1 MKKVIL
7 AIILA
12 VSVTGTYAQ
21 KKNVSKAK
29 NKALMEVPDFKGAR
43 EDIKPALTDSITKKQ
58 ALTWHVAGTIGY
70 KENEAELKKQMLGQ
84 KFDADVKGKAIMESY
99 EYFLKAYELDGLPD
113 AKGKI
118 KPKFQKDIK
127 AKIKEYYTTQANL
140 VAYGAHLF
148 EKKDYPATVKVFETY
163 LGIPEL
169 PMMMKTK
176 SSGTLP
182 VTVNVKV
189 EADSKAKTSKVTIDE
204 DLKELQPDSTYFM
217 IKYYTAIAATNAE
230 MNDKAIAYYEDLKDD
245 GYEELIVHQLLY
257 EEYMKKKDTVNFV
270 KTLKAGFE
278 KFPDEPWFLQNLI
291 NYYIFSNQTKDAI
304 VYLNA
309 AIQRDPNKAE
319 YQFIKGNLDENM
331 GNLEDARKAFDRAIE
346 IDPKQA
352 DAYAGIGRLIYNKGV
367 SMSDAAN
374 EIRDN
379 KLYNAAKKKAD
390 AVFAESITYFK
401 KAAELKPAEMEY
413 KRTLKNIYYRLKMDK
428 EYEAI
433 DKEMNQ

>member
-21 KKNVSKAK
+21 KKNVTKAK

-43 EDIKPALTDSITKKQ
+43 EDIKPALTDSITKNQ
-58 ALTWHVAGTIGY
+58 ALTWYVAGTIGY

-163 LGIPEL
+163 LGIPAL
-169 PMMMKTK
+169 PMMN
-176 SSGTLP
+176 G
-182 VTVNVKV
+182 
-189 EADSKAKTSKVTIDE
+189 E
-204 DLKELQPDSTYFM
+204 LKPDSTFYM

-230 MNDKAIAYYEDLKDD
+230 MSDKAIAYYEELKDD

-257 EEYMKKKDTVNFV
+257 EEYLKKKDTVNFV

-278 KFPDEPWFLQNLI
+278 KFPNEPWFLQNLI
-291 NYYIFSNQTKDAI
+291 NYYIFSNQAKDAI

-309 AIQRDPNKAE
+309 AIKRDPNKAE
-319 YQFIKGNLDENM
+319 YQYIKGNLDENM
-331 GNLEDARKAFDRAIE
+331 GNLEDARKAFDKAIE
-346 IDPKQA
+346 LDPTQA

-367 SMSDAAN
+367 AMADAAN
-374 EIRDN
+374 EIKDN

-390 AVFAESITYFK
+390 AVFAESIPFFK

-428 EYEAI
+428 EYEAV

>member
-29 NKALMEVPDFKGAR
+29 NKALMEVPDFKRAR

-99 EYFLKAYELDGLPD
+99 EYFLKAYELDGSPH

-169 PMMMKTK
+169 PMMN
-176 SSGTLP
+176 G
-182 VTVNVKV
+182 
-189 EADSKAKTSKVTIDE
+189 E
-204 DLKELQPDSTYFM
+204 LKPDSTYYM
-217 IKYYTAIAATNAE
+217 IKYYTAIASTNGD

-433 DKEMNQ
+433 DKEKNQ

>member
-21 KKNVSKAK
+21 KKNVTKAK
-29 NKALMEVPDFKGAR
+29 NKALMETPDFKGAR
-43 EDIKPALTDSITKKQ
+43 EDIKPALTDSTTRNQ
-58 ALTWHVAGTIGY
+58 ALTWYVAGTIGY

-84 KFDADVKGKAIMESY
+84 KFDTELKGKAVMESY

-163 LGIPEL
+163 LGIPAL
-169 PMMMKTK
+169 PMMN
-176 SSGTLP
+176 G
-182 VTVNVKV
+182 
-189 EADSKAKTSKVTIDE
+189 E
-204 DLKELQPDSTYFM
+204 LKPDSTFYM
-217 IKYYTAIAATNAE
+217 IKYYTAIAATNGE
-230 MNDKAIAYYEDLKDD
+230 MSDKAISYYEDLKDD

-257 EEYMKKKDTVNFV
+257 EEYLKKKDTVNFV

-278 KFPDEPWFLQNLI
+278 KFPNEPWFLQNLI
-291 NYYIFSNQTKDAI
+291 NYYIFSNQAKDAI

-309 AIQRDPNKAE
+309 AIKRDPNKAE
-319 YQFIKGNLDENM
+319 YQYIKGNLDENM
-331 GNLEDARKAFDRAIE
+331 GNLEDARKAFDKAIE
-346 IDPKQA
+346 LDPTQA

-367 SMSDAAN
+367 AMADAAN
-374 EIRDN
+374 EIKDN

-390 AVFAESITYFK
+390 AVFAESIPFFK

-428 EYEAI
+428 EYEAV

>member
-21 KKNVSKAK
+21 KKNVTKAK
-29 NKALMEVPDFKGAR
+29 NKALMETPDFKGAR
-43 EDIKPALTDSITKKQ
+43 EDIKPALTDSTTRNQ
-58 ALTWHVAGTIGY
+58 ALTWYVAGTIGY

-84 KFDADVKGKAIMESY
+84 KFDTELKGKAVMESY

-127 AKIKEYYTTQANL
+127 SKIKEYYTSQANL
-140 VAYGAHLF
+140 VAYGAYLF

-163 LGIPEL
+163 LGIPAL
-169 PMMMKTK
+169 PMMN
-176 SSGTLP
+176 G
-182 VTVNVKV
+182 
-189 EADSKAKTSKVTIDE
+189 E
-204 DLKELQPDSTYFM
+204 LKPDSTFYM
-217 IKYYTAIAATNAE
+217 IKYYTAIAATNGE
-230 MNDKAIAYYEDLKDD
+230 MSDKAISYYEDLKDD

-257 EEYMKKKDTVNFV
+257 EEYLKKKDTVNFV

-278 KFPDEPWFLQNLI
+278 KFPNEPWFLQNLI
-291 NYYIFSNQTKDAI
+291 NYYIFSNQAKDAI

-309 AIQRDPNKAE
+309 AIKRDPNKAE
-319 YQFIKGNLDENM
+319 YQYIKGNLDENM
-331 GNLEDARKAFDRAIE
+331 GNLEDARKAFDKAIE
-346 IDPKQA
+346 LDPTQA

-367 SMSDAAN
+367 AMADAAN
-374 EIRDN
+374 EIKDN

-390 AVFAESITYFK
+390 AVFAESIPFFK

-428 EYEAI
+428 EYEAV

>member
-1 MKKVIL
+1 MKKIIL

-12 VSVTGTYAQ
+12 VSVTGVYAQ

-29 NKALMEVPDFKGAR
+29 NKALMETPDFKGAR
-43 EDIKPALTDSITKKQ
+43 EDIKPALTDPTTKDL
-58 ALTWHVAGTIGY
+58 ALTWYVAGTIGF

-84 KFDADVKGKAIMESY
+84 KFDADVKGKAVMESY
-99 EYFLKAYELDGLPD
+99 DYFLKAYELDGLPN
-113 AKGKI
+113 AKGKV
-118 KPKFQKDIK
+118 KPKYQKDIK
-127 AKIKEYYTTQANL
+127 EKIKDYYVTQANL

-148 EKKDYPATVKVFETY
+148 EKKDYQGTIKVFETF
-163 LGIPEL
+163 LGIPAL
-169 PMMMKTK
+169 PMMN
-176 SSGTLP
+176 G
-182 VTVNVKV
+182 
-189 EADSKAKTSKVTIDE
+189 E
-204 DLKELQPDSTYFM
+204 LKPDSTYFM

-230 MNDKAIAYYEDLKDD
+230 MSEKAISYYEDLKDD
-245 GYEELIVHQLLY
+245 GYEELVVHQLLY
-257 EEYMKKKDTVNFV
+257 EEYLKKKDTVNFV

-291 NYYIFSNQTKDAI
+291 NYYIFSNQSKEAL

-309 AIQRDPNKAE
+309 AIARDPNKAE
-319 YQFIKGNLDENM
+319 YQYIKGNLDESM

-346 IDPKQA
+346 IDPTQA
-352 DAYAGIGRLIYNKGV
+352 DAYAGIGRLIFNNAV

-390 AVFAESITYFK
+390 AVFVESIPYFK
-401 KAAELKPAEMEY
+401 KAAELKPNEMEY
-413 KRTLKNIYYRLKMDK
+413 KRTLKNLYYRLKMDK

>member
-21 KKNVSKAK
+21 KKNVTKAK
-29 NKALMEVPDFKGAR
+29 NKALMETPDFKGAR
-43 EDIKPALTDSITKKQ
+43 EDIKPALTDSTTRNQ
-58 ALTWHVAGTIGY
+58 ALTWYVAGTIGY

-84 KFDADVKGKAIMESY
+84 KFDTELKGKAVMESY

-127 AKIKEYYTTQANL
+127 AKIKEYYTSQANL
-140 VAYGAHLF
+140 VAYGAYLF

-163 LGIPEL
+163 LGIPAL
-169 PMMMKTK
+169 PMMN
-176 SSGTLP
+176 G
-182 VTVNVKV
+182 
-189 EADSKAKTSKVTIDE
+189 E
-204 DLKELQPDSTYFM
+204 LKPDSTFYM
-217 IKYYTAIAATNAE
+217 IKYYTAIAATNGE
-230 MNDKAIAYYEDLKDD
+230 MSDKAISYYEDLKDD

-257 EEYMKKKDTVNFV
+257 EEYLKKKDTVNFV

-278 KFPDEPWFLQNLI
+278 KFPNEPWFLQNLI
-291 NYYIFSNQTKDAI
+291 NYYIFSNQAKDAI

-309 AIQRDPNKAE
+309 AIKRDPNKAE
-319 YQFIKGNLDENM
+319 YQYIKGNLDENM
-331 GNLEDARKAFDRAIE
+331 GNLEDARKAFDKAIE
-346 IDPKQA
+346 LDPTQA

-367 SMSDAAN
+367 AMADAAN
-374 EIRDN
+374 EIKDN

-390 AVFAESITYFK
+390 AVFAESIPFFK

>member
-21 KKNVSKAK
+21 KKNVTKAK

-43 EDIKPALTDSITKKQ
+43 EDIKPALTDSITKNQ
-58 ALTWHVAGTIGY
+58 ALTWYVAGTIGY

-99 EYFLKAYELDGLPD
+99 EYFLKAYELDGLPN

-163 LGIPEL
+163 LGIPAL
-169 PMMMKTK
+169 PMMN
-176 SSGTLP
+176 G
-182 VTVNVKV
+182 
-189 EADSKAKTSKVTIDE
+189 E
-204 DLKELQPDSTYFM
+204 LKPDSTFYM

-230 MNDKAIAYYEDLKDD
+230 MSDKAISYYEDLKDD

-257 EEYMKKKDTVNFV
+257 EEYLKKKDTVNFV

-278 KFPDEPWFLQNLI
+278 KFPNEPWFLQNLI
-291 NYYIFSNQTKDAI
+291 NYYIFSNQAKDAI

-309 AIQRDPNKAE
+309 AIKRDPNKAE
-319 YQFIKGNLDENM
+319 YQYIKGNLEENM
-331 GNLEDARKAFDRAIE
+331 GNLEDARKAFDKAIE
-346 IDPKQA
+346 LDPTQA

-367 SMSDAAN
+367 AMADAAN
-374 EIRDN
+374 EIKDN

-390 AVFAESITYFK
+390 AVFAESIPFFK

-428 EYEAI
+428 EYEAV

>member
-21 KKNVSKAK
+21 KKNVTKAK

-43 EDIKPALTDSITKKQ
+43 EDIKPALTDSITKNQ
-58 ALTWHVAGTIGY
+58 ALTWYVAGTIGY

-99 EYFLKAYELDGLPD
+99 EYFLKAYELDGLPN

-163 LGIPEL
+163 LGIPAL
-169 PMMMKTK
+169 PMMN
-176 SSGTLP
+176 G
-182 VTVNVKV
+182 
-189 EADSKAKTSKVTIDE
+189 E
-204 DLKELQPDSTYFM
+204 LKPDSTFYM

-230 MNDKAIAYYEDLKDD
+230 MSDKAISYYEDLKDD

-257 EEYMKKKDTVNFV
+257 EEYLKKKDTVNFV

-278 KFPDEPWFLQNLI
+278 KFPNEPWFLQNLI
-291 NYYIFSNQTKDAI
+291 NYYIFSNQAKDAI

-309 AIQRDPNKAE
+309 AIKRDPNKAE
-319 YQFIKGNLDENM
+319 YQYIKGNLDENM
-331 GNLEDARKAFDRAIE
+331 GNLEDARKAFDKAIE
-346 IDPKQA
+346 LDPTQA

-367 SMSDAAN
+367 AMADAAN
-374 EIRDN
+374 EIKDN

-390 AVFAESITYFK
+390 AVFAESIPFFK

-428 EYEAI
+428 EYEAV

>member
-21 KKNVSKAK
+21 KKNVTKAK
-29 NKALMEVPDFKGAR
+29 NKALMETPDFKGAR
-43 EDIKPALTDSITKKQ
+43 EDIKPALTDSTTRNQ
-58 ALTWHVAGTIGY
+58 ALTWYVAGTIGY

-84 KFDADVKGKAIMESY
+84 KFDTELKGKAVMESY

-127 AKIKEYYTTQANL
+127 AKIKEYYTSQANL
-140 VAYGAHLF
+140 VAYGAYLF

-163 LGIPEL
+163 LGIPAL
-169 PMMMKTK
+169 PMMN
-176 SSGTLP
+176 G
-182 VTVNVKV
+182 
-189 EADSKAKTSKVTIDE
+189 E
-204 DLKELQPDSTYFM
+204 LKPDSTFYM
-217 IKYYTAIAATNAE
+217 IKYYTAIAATNGE
-230 MNDKAIAYYEDLKDD
+230 MSDKAISYYEDLKDD

-257 EEYMKKKDTVNFV
+257 EEYLKKKDTVNFV

-278 KFPDEPWFLQNLI
+278 KFPNEPWFLQNLI
-291 NYYIFSNQTKDAI
+291 NYYIFSNQAKDAI

-309 AIQRDPNKAE
+309 AIKRDPNKAE
-319 YQFIKGNLDENM
+319 YQYIKGNLDENM
-331 GNLEDARKAFDRAIE
+331 GNLEDARKAFDKAIE
-346 IDPKQA
+346 LDPTQA

-367 SMSDAAN
+367 AMADAAN
-374 EIRDN
+374 EIKDN

-390 AVFAESITYFK
+390 AVFAESIPFLK

-428 EYEAI
+428 EYEAV

>member
-21 KKNVSKAK
+21 KKNVTKAK
-29 NKALMEVPDFKGAR
+29 NKALMETPDFKGAR
-43 EDIKPALTDSITKKQ
+43 EDIKPALTDSTTRNQ
-58 ALTWHVAGTIGY
+58 ALTWYVAGTIGY

-84 KFDADVKGKAIMESY
+84 KFDTELKGKAVMESY

-148 EKKDYPATVKVFETY
+148 EKKDYPATIKVFETF
-163 LGIPEL
+163 LGIPSL
-169 PMMMKTK
+169 PMMN
-176 SSGTLP
+176 G
-182 VTVNVKV
+182 
-189 EADSKAKTSKVTIDE
+189 E
-204 DLKELQPDSTYFM
+204 LKPDSTFYM

-230 MNDKAIAYYEDLKDD
+230 MSDKAISYYEDLKDD

-257 EEYMKKKDTVNFV
+257 EEYLKKKDTVNFV

-278 KFPDEPWFLQNLI
+278 KFPNEPWFLQNLI
-291 NYYIFSNQTKDAI
+291 NYYIFSNQAKDAI

-309 AIQRDPNKAE
+309 AIKRDPNKAE
-319 YQFIKGNLDENM
+319 YQYIKGNLDENM

-390 AVFAESITYFK
+390 AVFAESIPFFK

>member
-169 PMMMKTK
+169 PMMN
-176 SSGTLP
+176 G
-182 VTVNVKV
+182 
-189 EADSKAKTSKVTIDE
+189 E
-204 DLKELQPDSTYFM
+204 LKPDSTYYM
-217 IKYYTAIAATNAE
+217 IKYYTAIASTNGD

-257 EEYMKKKDTVNFV
+257 EEYLKKKDTVNFV

-278 KFPDEPWFLQNLI
+278 KFPNEPWFLQNLI

>member
-99 EYFLKAYELDGLPD
+99 EYFLKAYELDGLPN

-169 PMMMKTK
+169 PMMN
-176 SSGTLP
+176 G
-182 VTVNVKV
+182 
-189 EADSKAKTSKVTIDE
+189 E
-204 DLKELQPDSTYFM
+204 LKPDSTYYM
-217 IKYYTAIAATNAE
+217 IKYYTAIASTNGD

>member
-169 PMMMKTK
+169 PMMN
-176 SSGTLP
+176 G
-182 VTVNVKV
+182 
-189 EADSKAKTSKVTIDE
+189 E
-204 DLKELQPDSTYFM
+204 LKPDSTYYM
-217 IKYYTAIAATNAE
+217 IKYYTAIASTNGD

-278 KFPDEPWFLQNLI
+278 KFPNEPWFLQNLI

-346 IDPKQA
+346 LDPNQA

-367 SMSDAAN
+367 AMSDAAN

>member
-21 KKNVSKAK
+21 KKNVTKAK

-43 EDIKPALTDSITKKQ
+43 EDIKPALTDSITKNQ
-58 ALTWHVAGTIGY
+58 ALTWYVAGTIGY

-163 LGIPEL
+163 LGIPAL
-169 PMMMKTK
+169 PMMN
-176 SSGTLP
+176 G
-182 VTVNVKV
+182 
-189 EADSKAKTSKVTIDE
+189 E
-204 DLKELQPDSTYFM
+204 LKPDSTFYM
-217 IKYYTAIAATNAE
+217 IKYYTAIAATNGE
-230 MNDKAIAYYEDLKDD
+230 MSDKAIAYYEDLKDD

-257 EEYMKKKDTVNFV
+257 EEYLKKKDTVNFV

-278 KFPDEPWFLQNLI
+278 KFPNEPWFLQNLI
-291 NYYIFSNQTKDAI
+291 NYYIFSNQAKDAI

-309 AIQRDPNKAE
+309 AIKRDPNKAE
-319 YQFIKGNLDENM
+319 YQYIKGNLDENM
-331 GNLEDARKAFDRAIE
+331 GNLEDARKAFDKAIE
-346 IDPKQA
+346 LDPTQA

-367 SMSDAAN
+367 AMADAAN
-374 EIRDN
+374 EIKDN

-390 AVFAESITYFK
+390 AVFAESIPFFK

-428 EYEAI
+428 EYEAV

>member
-21 KKNVSKAK
+21 KKNVTKAK

-43 EDIKPALTDSITKKQ
+43 EDIKPALTDSITKNQ
-58 ALTWHVAGTIGY
+58 ALTWYVAGTIGY

-99 EYFLKAYELDGLPD
+99 EYFLKAYELDGLPN

-163 LGIPEL
+163 LGIPAL
-169 PMMMKTK
+169 PMMN
-176 SSGTLP
+176 G
-182 VTVNVKV
+182 
-189 EADSKAKTSKVTIDE
+189 E
-204 DLKELQPDSTYFM
+204 LKPDSTFYM

-230 MNDKAIAYYEDLKDD
+230 MSDKAISYYEDLKDD

-257 EEYMKKKDTVNFV
+257 EEYLKKKDTVNFV

-278 KFPDEPWFLQNLI
+278 KFPNEPWFLQNLI
-291 NYYIFSNQTKDAI
+291 NYYIFSNQAKDAI

-309 AIQRDPNKAE
+309 AIKRDPNKAE
-319 YQFIKGNLDENM
+319 YQYIKGNLEENM
-331 GNLEDARKAFDRAIE
+331 GNLEDARKAFDKAIE
-346 IDPKQA
+346 LDPTQA

-367 SMSDAAN
+367 AMADAAN
-374 EIRDN
+374 EIKDN

-390 AVFAESITYFK
+390 AVFAESIPFFK

-413 KRTLKNIYYRLKMDK
+413 KRTLKNLYYRLKMDK

>member
-148 EKKDYPATVKVFETY
+148 EKKDYPATVKVFETFF
-163 LGIPEL
+163 GIPAL
-169 PMMMKTK
+169 PMMN
-176 SSGTLP
+176 G
-182 VTVNVKV
+182 
-189 EADSKAKTSKVTIDE
+189 E
-204 DLKELQPDSTYFM
+204 LKPDSTYYM
-217 IKYYTAIAATNAE
+217 IKYYTAIASTNGD

>member
-99 EYFLKAYELDGLPD
+99 EYFLKAYELDGLPN

-169 PMMMKTK
+169 PMMN
-176 SSGTLP
+176 G
-182 VTVNVKV
+182 
-189 EADSKAKTSKVTIDE
+189 E
-204 DLKELQPDSTYFM
+204 LKPDSTYYM
-217 IKYYTAIAATNAE
+217 IKYYTAIASTNGD

-278 KFPDEPWFLQNLI
+278 KFPNEPWFLQNLI

>member
-43 EDIKPALTDSITKKQ
+43 EDIKPALTDSITKNQ

-169 PMMMKTK
+169 PMMN
-176 SSGTLP
+176 G
-182 VTVNVKV
+182 
-189 EADSKAKTSKVTIDE
+189 E
-204 DLKELQPDSTYFM
+204 LKPDSTYYM
-217 IKYYTAIAATNAE
+217 IKYYTAIASTNGD

-278 KFPDEPWFLQNLI
+278 KFPNEPWFLQNLI

>member
-1 MKKVIL
+1 
-7 AIILA
+7 
-12 VSVTGTYAQ
+12 
-21 KKNVSKAK
+21 
-29 NKALMEVPDFKGAR
+29 METPDFKGAR
-43 EDIKPALTDSITKKQ
+43 EDIKPALTDSTTRNQ
-58 ALTWHVAGTIGY
+58 ALTWYVAGTIGY

-127 AKIKEYYTTQANL
+127 AKIKEYYTSQANL
-140 VAYGAHLF
+140 VAYGAYLF

-163 LGIPEL
+163 LGIPAL
-169 PMMMKTK
+169 PMMN
-176 SSGTLP
+176 G
-182 VTVNVKV
+182 
-189 EADSKAKTSKVTIDE
+189 E
-204 DLKELQPDSTYFM
+204 LKPDSTFYM
-217 IKYYTAIAATNAE
+217 IKYYTAIAATNGE
-230 MNDKAIAYYEDLKDD
+230 MSDKAISYYEDLKDD

-257 EEYMKKKDTVNFV
+257 EEYLKKKDTVNFV

-278 KFPDEPWFLQNLI
+278 KFPNEPWFLQNLI
-291 NYYIFSNQTKDAI
+291 NYYIFSNQAKDAI

-309 AIQRDPNKAE
+309 AIKRDPNKAE
-319 YQFIKGNLDENM
+319 YQYIKGNLDENM
-331 GNLEDARKAFDRAIE
+331 GNLEDARKAFDKAIE
-346 IDPKQA
+346 LDPTQA

-367 SMSDAAN
+367 AMADAAN
-374 EIRDN
+374 EIKDN

-390 AVFAESITYFK
+390 AVFAESIPFFK

-428 EYEAI
+428 EYEAV

>member
-21 KKNVSKAK
+21 KKNVTKAK
-29 NKALMEVPDFKGAR
+29 NKALMETPDFKGAR
-43 EDIKPALTDSITKKQ
+43 EDIKPALTDSTTRNQ
-58 ALTWHVAGTIGY
+58 ALTWYVAGTIGY

-84 KFDADVKGKAIMESY
+84 KIDTVLKGKAVMESY

-127 AKIKEYYTTQANL
+127 AKIKEYYTSQANL
-140 VAYGAHLF
+140 VAYGAYLF

-163 LGIPEL
+163 LGIPAL
-169 PMMMKTK
+169 PMMN
-176 SSGTLP
+176 G
-182 VTVNVKV
+182 
-189 EADSKAKTSKVTIDE
+189 E
-204 DLKELQPDSTYFM
+204 LKPDSTFYM
-217 IKYYTAIAATNAE
+217 IKYYTAIAATNGE
-230 MNDKAIAYYEDLKDD
+230 MSDKAISYYEDLKDD

-257 EEYMKKKDTVNFV
+257 EEYLKKKDTVNFV

-278 KFPDEPWFLQNLI
+278 KFPNEPWFLQNLI
-291 NYYIFSNQTKDAI
+291 NYYIFSNQAKDAI

-309 AIQRDPNKAE
+309 AIKRDPNKAE
-319 YQFIKGNLDENM
+319 YQYIKGNLDENM
-331 GNLEDARKAFDRAIE
+331 GNLEDARKAFDKAIE
-346 IDPKQA
+346 LDPTQA

-367 SMSDAAN
+367 AMADAAN
-374 EIRDN
+374 EIKDN

-390 AVFAESITYFK
+390 AVFAESIPFFK

-428 EYEAI
+428 EYEAV

>member
-169 PMMMKTK
+169 PMMN
-176 SSGTLP
+176 G
-182 VTVNVKV
+182 
-189 EADSKAKTSKVTIDE
+189 E
-204 DLKELQPDSTYFM
+204 LKPDSTYYM
-217 IKYYTAIAATNAE
+217 IKYYTAIASTNGD

>member
-29 NKALMEVPDFKGAR
+29 NKALMEVPDFKGDR

-169 PMMMKTK
+169 PMMN
-176 SSGTLP
+176 G
-182 VTVNVKV
+182 
-189 EADSKAKTSKVTIDE
+189 E
-204 DLKELQPDSTYFM
+204 LKPDSTYYM
-217 IKYYTAIAATNAE
+217 IKYYTAIASTNGD

>member
-21 KKNVSKAK
+21 KKNVTKAK
-29 NKALMEVPDFKGAR
+29 NKALMETPDFKGAR
-43 EDIKPALTDSITKKQ
+43 EDIKPALTDSTTRNQ
-58 ALTWHVAGTIGY
+58 ALTWYVAGTIGY

-84 KFDADVKGKAIMESY
+84 KFDTELKGKAVMESY

-127 AKIKEYYTTQANL
+127 AKIKEYYTSQANL
-140 VAYGAHLF
+140 VAYGAYLF

-163 LGIPEL
+163 LGIPAL
-169 PMMMKTK
+169 PMMN
-176 SSGTLP
+176 G
-182 VTVNVKV
+182 
-189 EADSKAKTSKVTIDE
+189 E
-204 DLKELQPDSTYFM
+204 LKPDSTFYM
-217 IKYYTAIAATNAE
+217 IKYYTAIAATNGE
-230 MNDKAIAYYEDLKDD
+230 MSDKAISYYEDLKDD

-257 EEYMKKKDTVNFV
+257 EEYLKKKDTVNFV

-278 KFPDEPWFLQNLI
+278 KFPGEPWFLQNLI
-291 NYYIFSNQTKDAI
+291 NYYIFSNQAKDAI

-309 AIQRDPNKAE
+309 AIERDPNKAE

-346 IDPKQA
+346 LDPKQA

-367 SMSDAAN
+367 AMSDAAN

-390 AVFAESITYFK
+390 AVFAESIPFFK

-428 EYEAI
+428 EYEAV

>member
-99 EYFLKAYELDGLPD
+99 EYFLKAYELDGLPN

-169 PMMMKTK
+169 PMMN
-176 SSGTLP
+176 G
-182 VTVNVKV
+182 
-189 EADSKAKTSKVTIDE
+189 E
-204 DLKELQPDSTYFM
+204 LKPDSTYYM
-217 IKYYTAIAATNAE
+217 IKYYTAIASTNGD

-367 SMSDAAN
+367 AMSDAAN

>member
-43 EDIKPALTDSITKKQ
+43 EDIKPALTDSITKNQ

-169 PMMMKTK
+169 PMMN
-176 SSGTLP
+176 G
-182 VTVNVKV
+182 
-189 EADSKAKTSKVTIDE
+189 E
-204 DLKELQPDSTYFM
+204 LKPDSTYYM
-217 IKYYTAIAATNAE
+217 IKYYTAIASTNGD

-367 SMSDAAN
+367 AMSDAAN